1 NCDCVRRTQ
10 SCSGTGRTP
19 CTREPSKKSCSASK
33 LAASRAAASSGNS
46 AITRERCQPS
56 LGGGM
61 PGSPNK
67 ACSASVMASAS
78 STDTLNASS
87 ASKAS
92 PTTSMAA
99 SGTTITSSK
108 GGPPAAA
115 AVSALTLGQPLF
127 EVVDVGA
134 AGHEL
139 RVHHQFAVQG
149 DVGLDA
155 LDHRFGQR
163 RAHARQR
170 LLAGVAVHDELA
182 DHGV

>member
-1 NCDCVRRTQ
+1 IQKVGVISTGSNCDCVRRTQ

-19 CTREPSKKSCSASK
+19 CTREPSKKSCTPSSW
-33 LAASRAAASSGNS
+33 AASRAAASFGNS

-78 STDTLNASS
+78 STDTLSASS
-87 ASKAS
+87 ASSAS
-92 PTTSMAA
+92 PTASMAA
-99 SGTTITSSK
+99 SGTTITSSY

-115 AVSALTLGQPLF
+115 EASALTLREPLF

-139 RVHHQFAVQG
+139 GVHHELAVQR

-155 LDHRFGQR
+155 LD
-163 RAHARQR
+163 
-170 LLAGVAVHDELA
+170 
-182 DHGV
+182 